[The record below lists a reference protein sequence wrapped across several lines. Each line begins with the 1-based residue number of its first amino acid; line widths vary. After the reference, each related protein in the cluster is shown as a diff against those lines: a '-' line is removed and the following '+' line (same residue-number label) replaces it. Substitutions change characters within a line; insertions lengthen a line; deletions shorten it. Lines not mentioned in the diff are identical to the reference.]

1 MATQPLISVVVAT
14 RDRRRRLP
22 RLLAALEAQ
31 RDAPP
36 FEIVVVDD
44 GSIDS
49 TSDALKR
56 LGAKMS
62 APLTSVRLETN
73 QGPATARNAGW
84 RRARGPLI
92 AFTDDDCTP
101 QPGWLAALL
110 RALDGA
116 DVVQGRTL
124 PDPDQISRRNA
135 FSHSVVVE
143 AEWGFYEACNMAY
156 RRTMLEQLGGF
167 DEGFRQKRRA
177 HTSGPIFGEDTDLAW
192 RAKRAGARIVF
203 DPDALVFHD
212 VRRQTYIEHLRQMR
226 RREGVVRMVKRNPE
240 LRELCRYRVFWRP
253 AHPSALWAGFGLL
266 TAATAKRRPRRLLA
280 GAALCAP
287 YVRYRTA
294 VHPTGLP
301 SKRPVT
307 IPLMLLSDLVE
318 MAVLATASLRYRTLV
333 L

>member
-1 MATQPLISVVVAT
+1 VATQPLISVVVPT
-14 RDRRRRLP
+14 HNRRALLERLV
-22 RLLAALEAQ
+22 RALDTQQEVASY
-31 RDAPP
+31 
-36 FEIVVVDD
+36 EVVVVDD
-44 GSIDS
+44 GSTDGTKDELERLS
-49 TSDALKR
+49 KR
-56 LGAKMS
+56 SRSSLVA
-62 APLTSVRLETN
+62 VRLDAN
-73 QGPATARNAGW
+73 RGPAAARNAGW
-84 RRARGPLI
+84 RRAQAPLV

-110 RALDGA
+110 RALGGA

-124 PDPDQISRRNA
+124 PDPDQMARRNA

-143 AEWGFYEACNMAY
+143 AEWGFYEACNIAY
-156 RRTMLEQLGGF
+156 RRTVLEQLGGF
-167 DEGFRQKRRA
+167 DEGFRQERRD

-203 DPDALVFHD
+203 DPDALVLHD

-240 LRELCRYRVFWRP
+240 IREICHYRVFWRP

-266 TAATAKRRPRRLLA
+266 TAATAKRRPWRLLA